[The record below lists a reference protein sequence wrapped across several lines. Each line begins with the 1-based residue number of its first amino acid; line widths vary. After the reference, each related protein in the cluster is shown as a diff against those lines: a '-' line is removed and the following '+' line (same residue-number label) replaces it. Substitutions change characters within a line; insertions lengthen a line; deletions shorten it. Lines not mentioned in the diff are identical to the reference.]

1 MSRPSA
7 VDADDQH
14 LHEALAWLAGD
25 EARRIAASQLR
36 RLGFASYGV
45 DALISDV
52 AAGAIRRFESD
63 RSELRNP
70 AAYCTTS
77 LRNEVFRLARG
88 RRSRRDASLDEL
100 LDERPDDH
108 QVLAQFDDVPE
119 HEPGEDVSDPLRVA
133 IELQVAPVWV
143 QSAALTFVT
152 LAVHESADV
161 ADLPSPLSGARS
173 DQALCWPALY
183 LAGHDDLFPA
193 DSSDAI
199 RRRRSRYIR
208 QVLDAV
214 NAAFVAAAAR
224 GEVQGG

>member
-1 MSRPSA
+1 
-7 VDADDQH
+7 V
-14 LHEALAWLAGD
+14 
-25 EARRIAASQLR
+25 
-36 RLGFASYGV
+36 
-45 DALISDV
+45 
-52 AAGAIRRFESD
+52 
-63 RSELRNP
+63 
-70 AAYCTTS
+70 C
-77 LRNEVFRLARG
+77 RLARG

-108 QVLAQFDDVPE
+108 RVLAQFDDVPE

-152 LAVHESADV
+152 LAVHESADT